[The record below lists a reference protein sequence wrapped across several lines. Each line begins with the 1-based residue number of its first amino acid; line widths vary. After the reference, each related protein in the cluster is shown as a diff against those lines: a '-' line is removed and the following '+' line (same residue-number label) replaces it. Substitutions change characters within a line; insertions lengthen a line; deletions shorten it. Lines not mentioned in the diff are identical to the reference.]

1 MKLINKVALVAGGAR
16 DIGRQVSIKLASE
29 GAKVVVN
36 YFDNKDDADETL
48 RIIASQGGEAVAV
61 QGDLTKAADVKR
73 IVEDSRK
80 AFGGAINI
88 LVNVVGG
95 LVGRKPIVEME
106 EEFWDF
112 IMNVNVKSTFLIT
125 KEVVPYM
132 PEGGAIVYFSSQ
144 AARDGGGPG
153 ASAYASAKGAVMT
166 FARSMAKELGPKNIR
181 VNALAPGM
189 IATSFHDRFSTDE
202 VRQRVAAATPLR
214 REGKAEEVADLVTYL
229 VSDESSFLTGLNVD
243 INGGLYFS

>member
-16 DIGRQVSIKLASE
+16 DIGRQVSIKLASQ

-36 YFDNKDDADETL
+36 YFDNKEDADETL
-48 RIIASQGGEAVAV
+48 RLIASQGGEAVAV

-73 IVEDSRK
+73 IVEESRK

-95 LVGRKPIVEME
+95 LVGRKPIVDME

-132 PEGGAIVYFSSQ
+132 TEGGSIVYFSSQ

-214 REGKAEEVADLVTYL
+214 REGKAEEVADLVAYL